1 MSDPVEVIARAIA
14 PSAWGDAGFMDNEL
28 WRDLTRAKARA
39 ALSALEGEGMVV
51 GKGWKPIETAP
62 KAGVIDLWA
71 DGLRWPDCYWVEG
84 TTGYWTCQGVG
95 PIDNPT
101 HWMRLPEPPE
111 PR

>member
-1 MSDPVEVIARAIA
+1 MSDPVEVIARAIIAAGYNPATA
-14 PSAWGDAGFMDNEL
+14 PAI
-28 WRDLTRAKARA
+28 ARA
-39 ALSALEGEGMVV
+39 ALSALEGEGVAV

-101 HWMRLPEPPE
+101 HWPLVC
-111 PR
+111 